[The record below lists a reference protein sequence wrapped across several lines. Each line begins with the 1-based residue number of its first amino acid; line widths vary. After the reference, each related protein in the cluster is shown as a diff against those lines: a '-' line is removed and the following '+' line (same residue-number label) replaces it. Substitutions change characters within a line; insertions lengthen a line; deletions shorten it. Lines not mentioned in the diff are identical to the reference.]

1 MALIT
6 TIALGLLATAAGLCL
21 ARLVRKGS
29 VADRIVALDTLLVIL
44 VSGIAVFSVRRGDD
58 VYLDVLVVT
67 ALLGF
72 VGTATVAQYI
82 DKRGTR

>member
-6 TIALGLLATAAGLCL
+6 TVALGLLAIAAGLSL

-44 VSGIAVFSVRRGDD
+44 VSGIAVFSVQRGDD

-72 VGTATVAQYI
+72 VGTATVARYI
-82 DKRGTR
+82 DKPGTL